1 MKSKCRGAQGA
12 LLSFE
17 VWILLDSIVFFE
29 DQSNNLRRFWNWTF
43 CRINSDKTSILS
55 MSVLSRMLKSRSF
68 VSEIEASFEASRWRK
83 IIEVHVTWL
92 SFFLLK
98 SSTASQRYRT
108 DLKAS
113 RNENRGLT
121 PFISI
126 WSFSFMFTILC
137 LQRQWHFAILLKILN
152 ATVWVC
158 FRKSTQI
165 FAPKGSHPPEHV
177 RDVAWRNWACVS
189 PAIFLA
195 LAKASRVLCLCSSSS
210 LSSSPFQQRG
220 VSANVFSKLS
230 ISQHVKRWTQAPSVT
245 LTIQQSIKTQKSPAS
260 HRTKCSSAARPLFM
274 EGHVAKHSTYLYSTF
289 PLVICKQRPRNAYAK
304 SAKYTVYDQYMQYM
318 WHIWHICISSSF
330 FSLLPLP
337 HFATGD
343 PVAHLHLHVPW
354 GEKRH
359 GNPSQPIPGISETPE
374 TIETWAKVDIETLP
388 EFRMNQFW
396 DVN

>member
-17 VWILLDSIVFFE
+17 VWILFDSIVFFE

-113 RNENRGLT
+113 RNENQGLT

-137 LQRQWHFAILLKILN
+137 LQKA
-152 ATVWVC
+152 
-158 FRKSTQI
+158 
-165 FAPKGSHPPEHV
+165 
-177 RDVAWRNWACVS
+177 VAFCN
-189 PAIFLA
+189 LA
-195 LAKASRVLCLCSSSS
+195 
-210 LSSSPFQQRG
+210 
-220 VSANVFSKLS
+220 
-230 ISQHVKRWTQAPSVT
+230 
-245 LTIQQSIKTQKSPAS
+245 
-260 HRTKCSSAARPLFM
+260 
-274 EGHVAKHSTYLYSTF
+274 
-289 PLVICKQRPRNAYAK
+289 
-304 SAKYTVYDQYMQYM
+304 
-318 WHIWHICISSSF
+318 
-330 FSLLPLP
+330 
-337 HFATGD
+337 
-343 PVAHLHLHVPW
+343 
-354 GEKRH
+354 
-359 GNPSQPIPGISETPE
+359 
-374 TIETWAKVDIETLP
+374 
-388 EFRMNQFW
+388 
-396 DVN
+396 